1 MIDIELEKQ
10 PNTRDLGGTVTEDG
24 RVVRPHK
31 LLRSGRLTHL
41 TRDDASTL
49 LGPCRVRTVVDLR
62 SALEAEQNP
71 DPQWGIVEHYHLPM
85 LNDDQLGFS
94 GVSGTDSREPQG
106 ILDTLVD
113 QTLQPGYSAAQYM
126 IDVYQQLI
134 ASKQSQHSLRRFFDV
149 LLTHQDGAVLYHC
162 NGGKDRTG
170 ILTALVLTALGVPW
184 NTVALD
190 YMGTNERVKKNL
202 ERRLHNLPDRH
213 QNPHSHDVVRAM
225 YLADASYLEAARSE
239 MIKLGGSPKG
249 YLQTVLGL
257 SDVML
262 AELQDRYLKKKM

>member
-1 MIDIELEKQ
+1 MIDIDLERQ
-10 PNTRDLGGTVTEDG
+10 PNTRDLGGTVAEDG

-31 LLRSGRLTHL
+31 LLRSGRLTQL
-41 TRDDASTL
+41 TRNDATTL

-62 SALEAEQNP
+62 SALETEQNP

-85 LNDDQLGFS
+85 LSDDQLGFS
-94 GVSGTDSREPQG
+94 GISGQDGETPQS

-113 QTLQPGYSAAQYM
+113 QTRQPGYSAAQYM
-126 IDVYQQLI
+126 VDVYKQLL
-134 ASKQSQHSLRRFFDV
+134 AGKQSQYTLRRFFDI
-149 LLTHQDGAVLYHC
+149 LLTHRDGAVLYHC

-170 ILTALVLTALGVPW
+170 VLTALVLTALGVSW

-190 YMGTNERVKKNL
+190 YMATNERVKRNL

-225 YLADASYLEAARSE
+225 YLADASYLEAARGE
-239 MIKLGGSPKG
+239 MVRLGGSPQG

-262 AELQDRYLKKKM
+262 ADLRDRYLKR

>member
-1 MIDIELEKQ
+1 
-10 PNTRDLGGTVTEDG
+10 
-24 RVVRPHK
+24 
-31 LLRSGRLTHL
+31 
-41 TRDDASTL
+41 
-49 LGPCRVRTVVDLR
+49 
-62 SALEAEQNP
+62 
-71 DPQWGIVEHYHLPM
+71 M

-184 NTVALD
+184 NTVVLD

-202 ERRLHNLPDRH
+202 ERSACITCRTVTRIPIPTMWCVLCTWRTQVISKQP
-213 QNPHSHDVVRAM
+213 
-225 YLADASYLEAARSE
+225 AA
-239 MIKLGGSPKG
+239 K
-249 YLQTVLGL
+249 
-257 SDVML
+257 
-262 AELQDRYLKKKM
+262 